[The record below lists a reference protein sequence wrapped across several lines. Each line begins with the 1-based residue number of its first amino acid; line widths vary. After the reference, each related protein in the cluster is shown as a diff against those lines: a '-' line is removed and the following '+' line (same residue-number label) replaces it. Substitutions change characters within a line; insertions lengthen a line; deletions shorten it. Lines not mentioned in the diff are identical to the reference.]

1 MRDDVARDLGLGA
14 GALVITGMPD
24 LHAGALGSGATR
36 PYETHLALS
45 TTSWISCPV
54 STKKTDAMHSITT
67 APGLTNDAYLVV
79 NNQET
84 GAKALEW
91 LRGVLAG
98 AGPVMSYDDLTALAA
113 TSPPGANGV
122 VFAPWLAGERSPAE
136 DKRVRA
142 AFSSLSVTTT
152 TADMARAVL
161 EGVAAN
167 SAWLL
172 GHVER
177 FIGQRAEP
185 IRLVGGG
192 AESRFWCQIYAD
204 TLGREVEQVPHP
216 MFAQLR
222 GAALMTEVARGDLAL
237 DDVGTRVPR
246 GEVFTPSPQS
256 GAVAA
261 QRREDL
267 KGLFKRE
274 RQWARR

>member
-1 MRDDVARDLGLGA
+1 
-14 GALVITGMPD
+14 MPD

-36 PYETHLALS
+36 PYESHLALS

-54 STKKTDAMHSITT
+54 GAKKTDALHSIAT
-67 APGLTNDAYLVV
+67 APGLTNDSYLVV

-91 LRGVLAG
+91 FRGVLA
-98 AGPVMSYDDLTALAA
+98 ASGPTLSYDDLTALAA

-122 VFAPWLAGERSPAE
+122 VFAPWLAGERSPVE

-142 AFSSLSVTTT
+142 TFSSLSVTTT

-177 FIGQRAEP
+177 FTGRRSEP

-192 AESRFWCQIYAD
+192 AESRSVVPD
-204 TLGREVEQVPHP
+204 LRRHPGPRGRAGPEPDVRP
-216 MFAQLR
+216 AARR
-222 GAALMTEVARGDLAL
+222 GADDRGRPRRPFPGRRGHPRAARRALRPDARSAEVA
-237 DDVGTRVPR
+237 
-246 GEVFTPSPQS
+246 
-256 GAVAA
+256 AA
-261 QRREDL
+261 RREDL
-267 KGLFKRE
+267 KACSAASASGPG
-274 RQWARR
+274 ASSSA